1 MLPRSVPASRIGLI
15 VLYLGLA
22 LSGRTLAAQTK
33 AEREDVAK
41 PAPVAH
47 DSAAKAAPA
56 AHDSAGAAGEQHS
69 SSAQDANP
77 LKAQPTLALWSLVVF
92 IGLMYVLAKFA
103 WKPLLVALHRREQ
116 HLEHVLLETERA
128 RNDSEALLA
137 EHRRLMA
144 KAAEDVRSIM
154 DKGRH
159 EAQAA
164 ADQIVKVAQSEAEA
178 ARQRAQR
185 DIASARDQALAE
197 IWEKTADMA
206 VAVAGRVLEK
216 QLSGDDHRRLLDGAI
231 QSLPEIAQ
239 RNGHG
244 GPAA

>member
-1 MLPRSVPASRIGLI
+1 MLRRSILVMRMGLL
-15 VLYLGLA
+15 VVCLGSA
-22 LSGRTLAAQTK
+22 LSGQALAGPQP
-33 AEREDVAK
+33 AERDE
-41 PAPVAH
+41 
-47 DSAAKAAPA
+47 SASKAGPA
-56 AHDSAGAAGEQHS
+56 ARESAGAAGPEHS
-69 SSAQDANP
+69 SSSEDVNP
-77 LKAQPTLALWSLVVF
+77 LSPQPTLAIWTFVVF
-92 IGLMYVLAKFA
+92 VGLLFVLGKYA
-103 WKPLLVALHRREQ
+103 WKPLLEALHRREQ

-144 KAAEDVRSIM
+144 KAAEDVRNIL
-154 DKGRH
+154 DKGRQ

-164 ADQIVKVAQSEAEA
+164 ADQIVKLAQGEAEA

-185 DIASARDQALAE
+185 DIFSARDQALAE

-206 VAVAGRVLEK
+206 VSVAGRVLEK
-216 QLSGDDHRRLLDGAI
+216 QLSGDDHRRLLDQAI
-231 QSLPEIAQ
+231 QSLPEVAS